1 MRSPADS
8 ILYSFDADVR
18 FCAALF
24 TEVTLSPISTT
35 GPFSVCTNTLLFTT
49 ANPDV
54 LSSSARLYLS
64 VLTFRSPSV
73 LNGRSPRL
81 KLAVCNQILARASR
95 RVEGIPSASSQA
107 RPAPKPVPSHTGHA
121 LRLNRSTEK
130 ITPKENPRPDRM
142 TKEERARSHFSLSSA
157 SLTGFVVFGDGRGG
171 AAIFSFDMIAGS
183 VVSTPVCWGHT
194 IL

>member
-8 ILYSFDADVR
+8 ILYSLDADVR

-81 KLAVCNQILARASR
+81 KLA
-95 RVEGIPSASSQA
+95 SASSQA